1 MRENRE
7 SIMKINMEITDDS
20 TQSAL
25 RTIKRRVYQEDR
37 ASFNHLKTKDPR
49 NFNITEIQL
58 LMAIAYDGLEL
69 RQRLDRKLVA
79 SILEL
84 TGIGS
89 KKSQRALFLKWL
101 NNELKVI
108 RGDYPE

>member
-7 SIMKINMEITDDS
+7 SIMKMNMKVTDHE

-25 RTIKRRVYQEDR
+25 RTLKRRVYQEDG
-37 ASFNHLKTKDPR
+37 AAFNHLKTKNPR
-49 NFNITEIQL
+49 DLSVTEIQL

-79 SILEL
+79 SMVEL
-84 TGIGS
+84 TEIGAR
-89 KKSQRALFLKWL
+89 KSPRVPTLK
-101 NNELKVI
+101 ESIDVLKVI
-108 RGDYPE
+108 RGDYSK

>member
-7 SIMKINMEITDDS
+7 SIMKMKVTDHE

-25 RTIKRRVYQEDR
+25 RTLKRRVYQEDR
-37 ASFNHLKTKDPR
+37 AAFNNLKTKDPR
-49 NFNITEIQL
+49 NLNITEIQL